1 MPYQTIIYE
10 KKGGLV
16 DLTLNR
22 PERLNAAN
30 LQLAREMTQA
40 VGEIEAD
47 DEVRVVVLH
56 GAGRGFCAGADIKAM
71 AEGELSGML
80 VQQMT
85 ALCTQLES
93 LSKVSIAA
101 VHGYAT
107 GGGCEM
113 ALACDLRLAADSA
126 HFGLPEVKLGLLP
139 GAGGTQ
145 RLPRIIGAGR
155 AKWVMY
161 TGEFVDAET
170 ALQWGLVNQVFPGD
184 QLLEEAGRL
193 AQTLLERPPL
203 ALRLIKS
210 CIGVGS
216 QTDLRSGLEYEAR
229 CIQILE
235 ASEDAQE
242 GLKAFIEK
250 RAGNF
255 KGR

>member
-1 MPYQTIIYE
+1 MPYETIIYE

-16 DLTLNR
+16 DITLNR
-22 PERLNAAN
+22 PDRLNAAN

-40 VGEIEAD
+40 IGEIEAD
-47 DEVRVVVLH
+47 DEVRVMILH
-56 GAGRGFCAGADIKAM
+56 GAGRAFCAGADIKAM
-71 AEGELSGML
+71 AEGELSGEL
-80 VQQMT
+80 VHRMT
-85 ALCTQLES
+85 ALCTRLEG
-93 LSKVSIAA
+93 LVKISIAA
-101 VHGYAT
+101 VNGYAT

-113 ALACDLRLAADSA
+113 ALACDLRLAADVA
-126 HFGLPEVKLGLLP
+126 RFGLPEVKLGLLP
-139 GAGGTQ
+139 GSGGTQ

-170 ALQWGLVNQVFPGD
+170 ALQWGLVNQVVPGD
-184 QLLEEAGRL
+184 QLLEEAGKL

-210 CIGVGS
+210 CIDVGS
-216 QTDLRSGLEYEAR
+216 QMDLRSGLEYEGR

-242 GLKAFIEK
+242 GLRAFVEK

-255 KGR
+255 TGR

>member
-1 MPYQTIIYE
+1 MPYETIIYE

-16 DLTLNR
+16 DITLNR
-22 PERLNAAN
+22 PDRLNAAN
-30 LQLAREMTQA
+30 LQLAREMNQA

-47 DEVRVVVLH
+47 EEVRVMILH
-56 GAGRGFCAGADIKAM
+56 GAGRAFCAGADIKAM
-71 AEGELSGML
+71 AEGELSGEL
-80 VQQMT
+80 VHKMT
-85 ALCTQLES
+85 ALCTRMEG
-93 LSKVSIAA
+93 LSKVTISAVNGIAA
-101 VHGYAT
+101 

-113 ALACDLRLAADSA
+113 ALACDLRLAADVA
-126 HFGLPEVKLGLLP
+126 RFGLPEVKLGLLP
-139 GAGGTQ
+139 GSGGTQ

-170 ALQWGLVNQVFPGD
+170 ALQWGLVNQVVPGD
-184 QLLEEAGRL
+184 QLLEEAGKL

-210 CIGVGS
+210 CIDVGS
-216 QTDLRSGLEYEAR
+216 QMDLRSGLEYEGR

-242 GLKAFIEK
+242 GLRAFIEK
-250 RAGNF
+250 RAGDF

>member
-1 MPYQTIIYE
+1 VPYETIIYE

-16 DLTLNR
+16 DITLNR
-22 PERLNAAN
+22 PDRLNAAN
-30 LQLAREMTQA
+30 LQLAREMNQA

-47 DEVRVVVLH
+47 EEVRVMILH
-56 GAGRGFCAGADIKAM
+56 GAGRAFCAGADIKAM
-71 AEGELSGML
+71 AEGELSGEL
-80 VQQMT
+80 VHKMT
-85 ALCTQLES
+85 ALCTRMEG
-93 LSKVSIAA
+93 LSKVTISAVNGIAA
-101 VHGYAT
+101 

-113 ALACDLRLAADSA
+113 ALACDLRLAADVA
-126 HFGLPEVKLGLLP
+126 RFGLPEVKLGLLP
-139 GAGGTQ
+139 GSGGTQ

-170 ALQWGLVNQVFPGD
+170 ALQWGLVNQVVPGD
-184 QLLEEAGRL
+184 QLLEEAGKL

-210 CIGVGS
+210 CIDVGS
-216 QTDLRSGLEYEAR
+216 QMDLRSGLEYEGR

-242 GLKAFIEK
+242 GLRAFIEK
-250 RAGNF
+250 RAGDF

>member
-1 MPYQTIIYE
+1 MPYETIIYE

-16 DLTLNR
+16 DITLNR
-22 PERLNAAN
+22 PDRLNAAN

-40 VGEIEAD
+40 IGEIEAD
-47 DEVRVVVLH
+47 DEVRVMILH
-56 GAGRGFCAGADIKAM
+56 GAGRAFCAGADIKAM
-71 AEGELSGML
+71 AEGELSGEL
-80 VQQMT
+80 VHRMT
-85 ALCTQLES
+85 ALCTRLEG
-93 LSKVSIAA
+93 LGKISIAA
-101 VHGYAT
+101 VNGYAT

-113 ALACDLRLAADSA
+113 ALACDLRLAADVA

-139 GAGGTQ
+139 GSGGTQ

-170 ALQWGLVNQVFPGD
+170 ALQWGLVNQVVPGD
-184 QLLEEAGRL
+184 QLLEEAGKL

-210 CIGVGS
+210 CIDVGS
-216 QTDLRSGLEYEAR
+216 QMDLRSGLEYEGR

-242 GLKAFIEK
+242 GLRAFVEK

-255 KGR
+255 TGR

>member
-170 ALQWGLVNQVFPGD
+170 ALQWGLVNQVFPVD
-184 QLLEEAGRL
+184 QLLEEAGKV